1 MSAIQF
7 IEKAGRREWAVIP
20 YTLYQKL
27 LQDAEAAQELAEYRE
42 AKAQDD
48 GFRIPHE
55 IVVREL
61 AGEASVKLWREQRG
75 LTQEALATAAGISK
89 PYLSQIETGKRRG
102 SVTVLSQL
110 ARALEV
116 PLEVLAG

>member
-20 YTLYQKL
+20 YTLFQKL
-27 LQDAEAAQELAEYRE
+27 LEDAEAAQELAEYRE

-61 AGEASVKLWREQRG
+61 AGESPVKLWREQRG

-89 PYLSQIETGKRRG
+89 PYLSQIETAKRRG